1 MLSRVLS
8 MVRKDKASS
17 GLALRVGER
26 NSVLLPFNVVL
37 PGPQWCMPICSRCFT
52 AQTATQGTGKAWTS
66 CLDFFPIA
74 VEKKITRRRSN
85 LREKGF
91 LSQFKGQA
99 ARSGTSKPEV
109 SSAIAHTGRKQ
120 VGCLLLL
127 HSLSLLSPGSQ
138 PGNGFTLS
146 G

>member
-17 GLALRVGER
+17 GLALRVSER

-74 VEKKITRRRSN
+74 VEKKKSQKQ
-85 LREKGF
+85 LKGERIS
-91 LSQFKGQA
+91 LTVQGA
-99 ARSGTSKPEV
+99 GC
-109 SSAIAHTGRKQ
+109 Q
-120 VGCLLLL
+120 VRDVK
-127 HSLSLLSPGSQ
+127 
-138 PGNGFTLS
+138 T
-146 G
+146 